1 MRYREIVDN
10 LNDVRQRIG
19 DAAARAGRD
28 PGDITLVAVT
38 KTRTLDEVR
47 AVIEAGA
54 RDLGENYVQELEDK
68 AGELA
73 DADLRWHAIGHLQ
86 TNKIR
91 KVAHIVSMIHSVDSE
106 RVGLEVDKRA
116 AKAGVQVPILL
127 QVNISGEE
135 SKFGVTEAEAAELA
149 RQLVALEHAELA
161 GLMSMPPYSEDPEA
175 NRPHFARLRELRDR
189 LVGEG
194 IPAEK
199 MRHLSMG
206 MTRDYEAAVEE
217 GATLVRVGTAIFGA
231 RDYGSG

>member
-1 MRYREIVDN
+1 LRYREIADN
-10 LNDVRQRIG
+10 LNDIRQRIG

-54 RDLGENYVQELEDK
+54 RDLGENYVQELEEK
-68 AGELA
+68 SIALAEL
-73 DADLRWHAIGHLQ
+73 DVCWHAIGHLQ

-91 KVAHIVSMIHSVDSE
+91 KIADVVAMVHSVDSE
-106 RVGLEVDKRA
+106 RVGREIDKRA
-116 AKAGVQVPILL
+116 AAAGRRVPVLL
-127 QVNISGEE
+127 QVNVSGEE

-149 RQLVALEHAELA
+149 RQLVTLEHAELA
-161 GLMSMPPYSEDPEA
+161 GLMTMPPYGEDPEA
-175 NRPHFARLRELRDR
+175 NRPHFARLRGLRDR
-189 LVGEG
+189 LVDAG
-194 IPAEK
+194 IPAGK